1 MRTFEFV
8 QSSNYRRRVKKQR
21 RHAGVAPL
29 TTQEEAAWR
38 ALARAVLVIPRVLD
52 ADMLESQGLNITEYN
67 VLMNLSE
74 APDHSLRMSELANFV
89 SITVSGL
96 TRVVERLSHRGL
108 VERVRAES
116 DGRGQLAVLTPA
128 GLERLQQAWPSHLAS
143 VRRHVIDH
151 LEEIDL
157 VTLAEALAHIASAEV
172 GPPVRRMTPSR
183 G

>member
-1 MRTFEFV
+1 
-8 QSSNYRRRVKKQR
+8 VKKQR
-21 RHAGVAPL
+21 RQAGVAPL

-52 ADMLESQGLNITEYN
+52 AELLESQGLSITEYN

-74 APDHSLRMSELANFV
+74 AADHSLRMSELANFV

-96 TRVVERLSHRGL
+96 TRVVERLSRRGL

-116 DGRGQLAVLTPA
+116 DRRGQLAVLTPA
-128 GLERLQQAWPSHLAS
+128 GLERLQQAWPSHLAT
-143 VRRHVIDH
+143 VRRLVINH
-151 LEEIDL
+151 LEHFDL
-157 VTLAEALAHIASAEV
+157 DSLAEALANIASAEV
-172 GPPVRRMTPSR
+172 GPLVRRTTPSR